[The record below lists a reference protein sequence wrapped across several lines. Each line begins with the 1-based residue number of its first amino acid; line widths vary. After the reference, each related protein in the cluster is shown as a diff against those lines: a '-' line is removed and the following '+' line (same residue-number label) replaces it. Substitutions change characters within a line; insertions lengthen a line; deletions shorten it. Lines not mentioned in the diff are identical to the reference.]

1 MVMLENKKKDGLHSL
16 EHHRQQLT
24 PITCVMNYKKRQIQ
38 FQKKNAVEPSQKNVN
53 TTETTRAGGSIGP
66 CYATPPPIYKDNVHL
81 QSAREYD
88 EGHEEISALVVLN
101 ICGGVYLFC
110 C

>member
-1 MVMLENKKKDGLHSL
+1 MIAVIKTLSVVDGYAGEQQKKKDGLHSL
-16 EHHRQQLT
+16 EHHRQQQLT

-66 CYATPPPIYKDNVHL
+66 C
-81 QSAREYD
+81 
-88 EGHEEISALVVLN
+88 
-101 ICGGVYLFC
+101 
-110 C
+110 